1 MFLLKCIPL
10 WKRIAM
16 KEYVPIIK
24 CTAMKKVDLKNTI
37 RITFSA
43 VIICFCMGFV
53 TWQSTK
59 CINKYV
65 NNPQG
70 TKLSVVYTNQTQFPA
85 ITICFDPDIYS
96 SSDVL
101 FNQTQLR
108 ECGIN
113 R

>member
-1 MFLLKCIPL
+1 MLLMLFVNVKCVPL
-10 WKRIAM
+10 M
-16 KEYVPIIK
+16 KDR
-24 CTAMKKVDLKNTI
+24 AMKKVGLKNTI
-37 RITFSA
+37 RISFSA
-43 VIICFCMGFV
+43 LIIFFCICFV

-65 NNPQG
+65 TNPQG

-85 ITICFDPDIYS
+85 ITICFDPDMYK

-101 FNQTQLR
+101 YNQSRLR